1 MNEVKRVAGL
11 HLTHIV
17 TDDDTTF
24 CGREVN
30 ESWVAS
36 GNATCVECLT
46 GEIFSEAGNE
56 VSVHDIEV
64 ATVFVLGYP
73 ATPDKH
79 IASSVTSALAN
90 VVAARLSV

>member
-17 TDDDTTF
+17 TDDDVTF
-24 CGREVN
+24 CGRDVDK
-30 ESWVAS
+30 SWVAS
-36 GNATCVECLT
+36 GNATCAECLT
-46 GEIFSEAGNE
+46 GEILDEAGDE
-56 VSVHDIEV
+56 VSVHSIEK
-64 ATVFVLGYP
+64 ATEFVLGFP

-79 IASSVTSALAN
+79 VASSVTSALSK